1 MRLDWEIN
9 RATLV
14 SLRGR
19 SLFPHVSRIYS
30 HPNCF
35 MSEDPAIYSASA
47 DSAPPESE
55 RDRPSGDLASQ
66 DKPEM
71 AADLSGNDTP
81 DQSME
86 SSVPPPAEPPP
97 KPTVPVEPV
106 DISLDTGDVVAT
118 VLKTAQETLDQS
130 LVVVGQV
137 WEAIAPI
144 ARALAILVLRLL
156 ILVGEWGLEQLNVL
170 ADRPPPASSKPKR
183 AKSKVAKVTD
193 RSSATVIPASPASM
207 DTPPTLA
214 GVSEM
219 AGGLDEDDPEDEE
232 VDEEIDLELEDD
244 GFELEDDGDEP
255 EEAAEA
261 DRELSAASAPLA
273 DNPPPKTMRSKLLGL
288 SWTIVGVL
296 WSLGV
301 KIGRVLL
308 PKRIGDRLPDPV
320 VGALTSALVVLVLWI
335 TLSIRSTPVASSPA
349 PEPPPLEPVPIEQF
363 QEPESSAEP
372 DLTDT
377 PLVSEPIFEPISEPM
392 PEPVEDLEGADEAIQ
407 DIPSDKSPAED
418 VIPDAPF
425 IGDLQD
431 QLADVLADYSGITL
445 SSVQANFLRGR
456 LVVTVGEG
464 WNGLGSDRPHFAASL
479 WQRSQELGF
488 NKLDVVDSAGTVLAR
503 SPVVGS
509 QMVIF
514 DQAAAS
520 APTPEPE
527 AIPEAEPEAIDQQTA
542 PSLEPPIDALD
553 VPAEASEE
561 ATPDTPDV
569 LSS

>member
-1 MRLDWEIN
+1 MP
-9 RATLV
+9 LV
-14 SLRGR
+14 SVQVR

-66 DKPEM
+66 DKSEV
-71 AADLSGNDTP
+71 AADLSGNDSGNDAP
-81 DQSME
+81 DQPVE
-86 SSVPPPAEPPP
+86 SSAPPPAEPPP
-97 KPTVPVEPV
+97 KPMPAEPV
-106 DISLDTGDVVAT
+106 DTSLDTGDVVAT

-156 ILVGEWGLEQLNVL
+156 ILVGEWGLEQLNVV
-170 ADRPPPASSKPKR
+170 ADSPPTASKPKR
-183 AKSKVAKVTD
+183 VKPKAATAKVATAPD
-193 RSSATVIPASPASM
+193 RPSATPASPAAST
-207 DTPPTLA
+207 DTPA
-214 GVSEM
+214 MDGVSGM
-219 AGGLDEDDPEDEE
+219 ADGFDEDALEDEE
-232 VDEEIDLELEDD
+232 LDEENLELDD
-244 GFELEDDGDEP
+244 GFELEDEGDEAA
-255 EEAAEA
+255 EEAEA
-261 DRELSAASAPLA
+261 DREPSVASAPLA
-273 DNPPPKTMRSKLLGL
+273 DPPRPKTMRSRLLGI

-301 KIGRVLL
+301 KLGRVLL
-308 PKRIGDRLPDPV
+308 PKRVGDRLPDPV

-363 QEPESSAEP
+363 QEPESSAKP
-372 DLTDT
+372 DSSDA
-377 PLVSEPIFEPISEPM
+377 PLVSEPVSEPASEPIPESM
-392 PEPVEDLEGADEAIQ
+392 SEPVEDLEADDALIE
-407 DIPSDKSPAED
+407 DIPEDESPAAEEA
-418 VIPDAPF
+418 IPDAPF

-431 QLADVLADYSGITL
+431 QLADVLADYAGMTL

-456 LVVTVGEG
+456 LVVTVGDG
-464 WNGLGSDRPHFAASL
+464 WNGLGSDRPHFAADL

-488 NKLDVVDSAGTVLAR
+488 NKLDVVDREGTVLAR

-527 AIPEAEPEAIDQQTA
+527 AIPEAIDEEPSTDATEL
-542 PSLEPPIDALD
+542 PLDALD
-553 VPAEASEE
+553 LPEE
-561 ATPDTPDV
+561 SNRDP
-569 LSS
+569 LSTDLMSS

>member
-1 MRLDWEIN
+1 
-9 RATLV
+9 
-14 SLRGR
+14 
-19 SLFPHVSRIYS
+19 
-30 HPNCF
+30 

-66 DKPEM
+66 DKPEV
-71 AADLSGNDTP
+71 AAELSGNDSGNDAP
-81 DQSME
+81 DQSVE
-86 SSVPPPAEPPP
+86 SLAPPPADPPPPP
-97 KPTVPVEPV
+97 KSPMPVAPV
-106 DISLDTGDVVAT
+106 DTSLDTGDVVAT

-130 LVVVGQV
+130 LVVVRQV

-156 ILVGEWGLEQLNVL
+156 ILVGEWGLEQLNVI
-170 ADRPPPASSKPKR
+170 ADSPPSTASKPKR
-183 AKSKVAKVTD
+183 VKPKAATAKVATAPD
-193 RSSATVIPASPASM
+193 RLSATPASPEAST
-207 DTPPTLA
+207 DTPA
-214 GVSEM
+214 MDGVSEM
-219 AGGLDEDDPEDEE
+219 ADGFDEDDLEDEE
-232 VDEEIDLELEDD
+232 LDEENLELDD
-244 GFELEDDGDEP
+244 GFELEDEGDEAA
-255 EEAAEA
+255 EEAEA
-261 DRELSAASAPLA
+261 DREPSVASALLA
-273 DNPPPKTMRSKLLGL
+273 DSPQPKTMRSRLLGI

-308 PKRIGDRLPDPV
+308 PKRVGDRLPDPL

-363 QEPESSAEP
+363 QEPESSAKP
-372 DLTDT
+372 DASDA
-377 PLVSEPIFEPISEPM
+377 PLVSEPVSEPASEPIPESM
-392 PEPVEDLEGADEAIQ
+392 SEPVEDLEADDALIE
-407 DIPSDKSPAED
+407 DIPEDESPAAEEA
-418 VIPDAPF
+418 IPDAPF

-431 QLADVLADYSGITL
+431 QLADVLADYAGMTL

-456 LVVTVGEG
+456 LVVTVGDG
-464 WNGLGSDRPHFAASL
+464 WNGLGSDRPHFAAAL

-488 NKLDVVDSAGTVLAR
+488 NKLDVVDGEGTVLAR

-520 APTPEPE
+520 TPTPEPK
-527 AIPEAEPEAIDQQTA
+527 AIPEAIDQLDQQTDPAVA
-542 PSLEPPIDALD
+542 PPMDAVDL
-553 VPAEASEE
+553 PEE
-561 ATPDTPDV
+561 SNSDPLPTD
-569 LSS
+569 LMSS

>member
-1 MRLDWEIN
+1 
-9 RATLV
+9 
-14 SLRGR
+14 
-19 SLFPHVSRIYS
+19 
-30 HPNCF
+30 

-66 DKPEM
+66 DKPEV
-71 AADLSGNDTP
+71 AAELSGNDSGNDAP
-81 DQSME
+81 DQSVE
-86 SSVPPPAEPPP
+86 SLAPPPADPPPPP
-97 KPTVPVEPV
+97 KSPMPVAPV
-106 DISLDTGDVVAT
+106 DTSLDTGDVVAT

-130 LVVVGQV
+130 LVVVRQV

-156 ILVGEWGLEQLNVL
+156 ILVGEWGLEQLNVV
-170 ADRPPPASSKPKR
+170 ADSPPPTASKPKR
-183 AKSKVAKVTD
+183 VKPKAATAKVATAPD
-193 RSSATVIPASPASM
+193 RPSATPASPEAST
-207 DTPPTLA
+207 DTPA
-214 GVSEM
+214 MDGVSEM
-219 AGGLDEDDPEDEE
+219 ADGFDEDDLEDEE
-232 VDEEIDLELEDD
+232 LDEENLELDD
-244 GFELEDDGDEP
+244 GFELEDEGDEAA
-255 EEAAEA
+255 EEAEA
-261 DRELSAASAPLA
+261 DREPSVASAPLA
-273 DNPPPKTMRSKLLGL
+273 DPPRPKTMRSRLLGI

-308 PKRIGDRLPDPV
+308 PKRVGDRLPDPV

-363 QEPESSAEP
+363 QEPESSAKP
-372 DLTDT
+372 DVSDA
-377 PLVSEPIFEPISEPM
+377 PLVSEPVSEPASEPIPESM
-392 PEPVEDLEGADEAIQ
+392 SEPVEDLEADDALIE
-407 DIPSDKSPAED
+407 DIPEDESPAAEEA
-418 VIPDAPF
+418 IPDAPF

-431 QLADVLADYSGITL
+431 QLADVLADYAGMTL

-456 LVVTVGEG
+456 LVVTVGDG
-464 WNGLGSDRPHFAASL
+464 WNGLGSDRPHFATAL

-488 NKLDVVDSAGTVLAR
+488 NKLDVVDREGTVLAR

-520 APTPEPE
+520 TPTPEPE
-527 AIPEAEPEAIDQQTA
+527 AIPEAIDQLDQQTDPAVA
-542 PSLEPPIDALD
+542 PPMDALD
-553 VPAEASEE
+553 LPEE
-561 ATPDTPDV
+561 SNSDPLPTD
-569 LSS
+569 LMSS